1 MTDND
6 MNEMQCRIDKY
17 KKLKI
22 ELGDIKTIA
31 NIVEQNKQGTLKGSI
46 AIDNAR
52 LIGTAILDWTS
63 QREDVYNAFM
73 ELVENHRRFVEE
85 SIEAV

>member
-6 MNEMQCRIDKY
+6 MNEMQCRIDEY